1 MDAVVHTLACAA
13 LEIYEKHCRKA
24 GRGRM
29 FDFVQAGNP
38 GHAETKLWSL
48 LNAARN
54 FFKHEGESLD
64 ELIEL
69 DDTPPSVRWNF
80 QIDPR
85 ASGRGG

>member
-1 MDAVVHTLACAA
+1 MDPVVHTLGCAA
-13 LEIYEKHCRKA
+13 RENYEKHCREA

-38 GHAETKLWSL
+38 GRAAKKPWN

-64 ELIEL
+64 ER
-69 DDTPPSVRWNF
+69 S
-80 QIDPR
+80 R